1 MSKNISCVTTDDA
14 KLSAL
19 FRPFALKMEQQ
30 GLPAIVINTFKCYFN
45 QFLYGAQGK
54 LSEQEV
60 LPVEDQT
67 LADYDD
73 LERFK
78 PAGEKALGQ
87 TAVIK
92 LNGGLGTS
100 MGLESAKSLIPV
112 KDGLSFL
119 DLILLQAE
127 NVRSHYGVEFPQI
140 FMNSFKTHMDTML
153 RIGDFSNGSTGIGLS
168 FLQHRYPK
176 ILAKD
181 FSPASWPKNTE
192 LEWNPPGHGDIYTA
206 LITSGILDALLEKG
220 YSYAFISNSDNL
232 GAIMNRR
239 LLGYMVQ
246 HKLPFLMEV
255 ARRTEQD
262 KKGGHLC
269 RLRKNKQL
277 ALREVAQCP
286 EAEMNAFCD
295 ISTYKFFNTN
305 SIWVDLRVL
314 RSVFVEHRMMPLDLI
329 INPKTLDPR
338 DSSSPNVFQL
348 ETAMGSAIT
357 NFINAQA
364 VIVPRK
370 RFAPVKTTAD
380 LLQVM
385 SDCFIRTAR
394 DTIEPNPD
402 RTLPL
407 PNISLDGKFYKK
419 IDMFLERFPFPPSLH
434 DCSSLRIE
442 GDVAFEANV
451 VCIGDVH
458 IINQCPAQAV
468 IPAGTVLK
476 GTHSVES
483 CYPAPSFCSTLS
495 GS

>member
-1 MSKNISCVTTDDA
+1 MNKDINCITIDDPQLA
-14 KLSAL
+14 AL

-54 LSEQEV
+54 LSDRDIEPLSDADLGDYGQLEQ
-60 LPVEDQT
+60 
-67 LADYDD
+67 Y
-73 LERFK
+73 K
-78 PAGEKALGQ
+78 SAGEEALGK
-87 TAVIK
+87 TAMIK

-119 DLILLQAE
+119 DLILLQAQAI
-127 NVRSHYGVEFPQI
+127 RAHYGVDFPQI

-153 RIGDFSNGSTGIGLS
+153 KIGDFNNGSTGIDLA

-176 ILAKD
+176 ILDKD
-181 FSPASWPKNTE
+181 HSPASWPQNPE

-206 LITSGILDALLEKG
+206 MVTSGLLDALLDKG
-220 YSYAFISNSDNL
+220 YTYVFISNSDNL

-239 LLGYMVQ
+239 LLGYMVKN
-246 HKLPFLMEV
+246 KLPFLMEV

-269 RLRKNKQL
+269 RLKKNGQL

-286 EAEMNAFCD
+286 DQETESFCD
-295 ISTYKFFNTN
+295 IQKYRFFNTN

-314 RSVFVEHRMMPLDLI
+314 KEVFITHRMMPLDLI

-338 DSSSPNVFQL
+338 DPDSPKVFQL

-357 NFINAQA
+357 NFHHACA
-364 VIVPRK
+364 VVVPRK

-385 SDCFIRTAR
+385 SDCFIRTDK
-394 DTIEPNPD
+394 DTIAPNPE
-402 RTLPL
+402 RTP
-407 PNISLDGKFYKK
+407 PMPKVTLDQEYYKK
-419 IDMFLERFPFPPSLH
+419 IDMFLERFPKNPPSLLE
-434 DCSSLRIE
+434 CSSLAVE
-442 GDVAFEANV
+442 GDVRFEENV
-451 VCIGDVH
+451 RCVGDVRL
-458 IINQCPAQAV
+458 INKSPVQAV
-468 IPAGTVLK
+468 VQAGTVLN
-476 GTHSVES
+476 GEYV
-483 CYPAPSFCSTLS
+483 F
-495 GS
+495 

>member
-1 MSKNISCVTTDDA
+1 MSKNLSCVSADDPR
-14 KLSAL
+14 LSTL

-30 GLPAIVINTFKCYFN
+30 GLPPIVINTFKCYFN

-54 LSEQEV
+54 LSERDIVPIAADE
-60 LPVEDQT
+60 
-67 LADYDD
+67 LADYDQMN
-73 LERFK
+73 EFK
-78 PAGEKALGQ
+78 AIGEKALRT

-119 DLILLQAE
+119 DLILLQAKT
-127 NVRSHYGVEFPQI
+127 VRQHYGVDFPQI

-153 RIGDFSNGSTGIGLS
+153 EIGDFNNGVTGIDLA

-176 ILAKD
+176 IMAQD
-181 FSPASWPKNTE
+181 HSPAFWPQNPE

-206 LITSGILDALLEKG
+206 MVTSGILDALLDKG
-220 YSYAFISNSDNL
+220 YERVFISNSDNL

-239 LLGYMVQ
+239 LLGYMVK

-255 ARRTEQD
+255 ACRTDQD

-269 RLRKNKQL
+269 RLKKNKQL

-286 EAEMNAFCD
+286 NNEIDSFQD
-295 ISTYKFFNTN
+295 INTYSFFNTN
-305 SIWVDLRVL
+305 SIWIDLHVL
-314 RSVFVEHRMMPLDLI
+314 RNVFVAHRMMPLDLI

-338 DSSSPNVFQL
+338 NSDSPRVFQL

-357 NFINAQA
+357 NFLDAQA

-370 RFAPVKTTAD
+370 RFAPVKTTND

-385 SDCFIRTAR
+385 SDCFVRTER
-394 DTIEPNPD
+394 NTIVPNPE
-402 RTLPL
+402 RTIPM
-407 PNISLDGKFYKK
+407 PQISLDDDYYKK
-419 IDMFLERFPFPPSLH
+419 IDRFLARFPHNPPSLM
-434 DCSSLRIE
+434 DCSKLTI
-442 GDVAFEANV
+442 
-451 VCIGDVH
+451 IGDVLFEADVRCVGEVR
-458 IINQCPAQAV
+458 IINTASSQGV
-468 IPAGTVLK
+468 I
-476 GTHSVES
+476 
-483 CYPAPSFCSTLS
+483 ST
-495 GS
+495 GSILQGEIILE

>member
-1 MSKNISCVTTDDA
+1 MSKDISCVSVDDP
-14 KLSAL
+14 KLSTL
-19 FRPFALKMEQQ
+19 FRPYALKMEQQ

-54 LSEQEV
+54 LSDRDI
-60 LPVEDQT
+60 LPVEST
-67 LADYDD
+67 ELADYDNMD
-73 LERFK
+73 QYK
-78 PAGEKALGQ
+78 SVGEQALGK

-119 DLILLQAE
+119 DLILLQAKT
-127 NVRSHYGVEFPQI
+127 VRAHYGVDFPQI
-140 FMNSFKTHMDTML
+140 FMNSFKTHVDTML
-153 RIGDFSNGSTGIGLS
+153 KIGDFHNGTTGIDLA

-181 FSPASWPKNTE
+181 YAPASWPQNPE

-206 LITSGILDALLEKG
+206 LITSGILDALLDKG
-220 YSYAFISNSDNL
+220 YEYVFISNSDNL

-239 LLGYMVQ
+239 LLGYMVH

-269 RLRKNKQL
+269 RLKKNAQL

-286 EAEMNAFCD
+286 DREMESFCD
-295 ISTYKFFNTN
+295 IGKFKFFNTN

-314 RSVFVEHRMMPLDLI
+314 QAVFVSHRMMPLDLI

-338 DSSSPNVFQL
+338 DSSSPEVFQL

-385 SDCFIRTAR
+385 SDCFIRSER
-394 DTIEPNPD
+394 DTIEPNPE
-402 RTLPL
+402 RTTPL
-407 PNISLDGKFYKK
+407 PKISLDSKFYKK
-419 IDMFLERFPFPPSLH
+419 IDMFLERCQHTPSLM
-434 DCSSLRIE
+434 DCSSLCLE
-442 GDVAFEANV
+442 GDVAFEPGV
-451 VCIGDVH
+451 RCVGDVR
-458 IINQCPAQAV
+458 IINRGSEQAV
-468 IPAGTVLK
+468 VSADSVLT
-476 GTHSVES
+476 GEIL
-483 CYPAPSFCSTLS
+483 F
-495 GS
+495 G

>member
-1 MSKNISCVTTDDA
+1 MNKTLSCVNVDDP

-30 GLPAIVINTFKCYFN
+30 GLPPIVINTFKCYFN

-54 LSEQEV
+54 LSDRDV
-60 LPVEDQT
+60 MPVEDHE
-67 LADYDD
+67 LAHYDGMEQYKE
-73 LERFK
+73 L
-78 PAGEKALGQ
+78 GEKNLQ
-87 TAVIK
+87 KTAVIK

-119 DLILLQAE
+119 DLILLQAKTI
-127 NVRSHYGVEFPQI
+127 RRLYGVDFPQI

-153 RIGDFSNGSTGIGLS
+153 KVGDFNNGDTGIDLA

-181 FSPASWPKNTE
+181 HSPASWPQNPE

-206 LITSGILDALLEKG
+206 LITSGLLDALLDKG
-220 YSYAFISNSDNL
+220 YEYAFISNSDNL

-239 LLGYMVQ
+239 LLGYMVR
-246 HKLPFLMEV
+246 HKLPFMMEV

-269 RLRKNKQL
+269 RMKKNNQL

-286 EAEMNAFCD
+286 DQETESFCNID
-295 ISTYKFFNTN
+295 KYKFFNTN
-305 SIWVDLRVL
+305 SIWVDLQVL
-314 RSVFVEHRMMPLDLI
+314 QSVFVSHRMMPLDLI

-338 DSSSPNVFQL
+338 DALSPKVFQL

-357 NFINAQA
+357 SFLNAQA
-364 VIVPRK
+364 VVVPRK

-385 SDCFIRTAR
+385 SDLYIRNDRDAIEANPAR
-394 DTIEPNPD
+394 ATEMPGIC
-402 RTLPL
+402 
-407 PNISLDGKFYKK
+407 LDGNFYKK
-419 IDMFLERFPFPPSLH
+419 IDSFLARFPEGVPSLME
-434 DCSSLRIE
+434 CSNLCIE
-442 GDVAFEANV
+442 GDVLFEKGV
-451 VCIGDVH
+451 KCVGDVR
-458 IINQCPAQAV
+458 IINTGLAQGV
-468 IPAGTVLK
+468 IKAGTVLNGEIK
-476 GTHSVES
+476 FGVM
-483 CYPAPSFCSTLS
+483 
-495 GS
+495 

>member
-1 MSKNISCVTTDDA
+1 MAKDISCVSVDDP
-14 KLSAL
+14 KLSTL

-30 GLPAIVINTFKCYFN
+30 GLPPIVINTFKCYFN

-54 LSEQEV
+54 LSDRDI
-60 LPVEDQT
+60 LPVEDVE
-67 LADYDD
+67 LADYDAMD
-73 LERFK
+73 QFK
-78 PAGEKALGQ
+78 DVGEKALEQ

-119 DLILLQAE
+119 DLILLQAKT
-127 NVRSHYGVEFPQI
+127 VRAHYGVEFPQI

-153 RIGDFSNGSTGIGLS
+153 KVGNFNNGTTGIDLA

-176 ILAKD
+176 IMAKD
-181 FSPASWPKNTE
+181 HAPASWPQNPE

-206 LITSGILDALLEKG
+206 MITSGILDALLDKG
-220 YSYAFISNSDNL
+220 YNYAFISNSDNL

-239 LLGYMVQ
+239 LLGYMVH

-269 RLRKNKQL
+269 RLKKNNQL

-286 EAEMNAFCD
+286 DQEMDSFGD
-295 ISTYKFFNTN
+295 IGKYRFFNTN

-314 RSVFVEHRMMPLDLI
+314 QSVFVSHRMMPLDLI

-338 DSSSPNVFQL
+338 DPASPKVFQL

-357 NFINAQA
+357 NFLNAQA

-370 RFAPVKTTAD
+370 RFAPVKTTND
-380 LLQVM
+380 LLLVM
-385 SDCFIRTAR
+385 SDCFIRTER
-394 DTIEPNPD
+394 DTIVPNPLRKD
-402 RTLPL
+402 AMPEV
-407 PNISLDGKFYKK
+407 SLDGKFFKK
-419 IDMFLERFPFPPSLH
+419 IDAFLERFPQTPPSLL
-434 DCSSLRIE
+434 DCASLKVE
-442 GDVAFEANV
+442 GDVRFEEGV
-451 VCIGDVH
+451 RCVGDVR
-458 IINQCPAQAV
+458 IVNKGPVQAV
-468 IPAGTVLK
+468 VPAGSVLQ
-476 GTHSVES
+476 GE
-483 CYPAPSFCSTLS
+483 TLL
-495 GS
+495 G

>member
-1 MSKNISCVTTDDA
+1 MSKNIACVTVDDP

-30 GLPAIVINTFKCYFN
+30 SLPAIVINTFKCYFN

-54 LSEQEV
+54 LNCHDI
-60 LPVEDQT
+60 LPITDNELPEYET
-67 LADYDD
+67 
-73 LERFK
+73 LERYK
-78 PAGEKALGQ
+78 PLGERTLHKA
-87 TAVIK
+87 AVIK

-112 KDGLSFL
+112 KDCLNFL
-119 DLILLQAE
+119 DLILLQAAYI
-127 NVRSHYGVEFPQI
+127 RSRYQVEFPQI
-140 FMNSFKTHMDTML
+140 FMNSFKTHMETMMK
-153 RIGDFSNGSTGIGLS
+153 IGNFNNGATGISLA

-181 FSPASWPKNTE
+181 FTPATWPQNPE

-206 LITSGILDALLEKG
+206 LVTSGLLDALLERG
-220 YSYAFISNSDNL
+220 YEYAFISNSDNL

-239 LLGYMVQ
+239 LLGYMVH

-255 ARRTEQD
+255 ARRTDQD

-269 RLRKNKQL
+269 RLKKNNQF

-286 EAEMNAFCD
+286 DQEMDLFCD
-295 ISTYKFFNTN
+295 INTYKFFNTN
-305 SIWVDLRVL
+305 SIWVDLRVVQ
-314 RSVFVEHRMMPLDLI
+314 SVFIAHRMMPLDLI

-338 DSSSPNVFQL
+338 DPNSPRVFQL

-357 NFINAQA
+357 SFANAQA

-385 SDCFIRTAR
+385 SDCYIRTEQ
-394 DTIEPNPD
+394 DTITPNPA
-402 RTLPL
+402 RELPM
-407 PNISLDGKFYKK
+407 PQISLDQRFYRK
-419 IDMFLERFPFPPSLH
+419 IDAFLERIPQNPPSLMH
-434 DCSSLRIE
+434 CTSLTIE
-442 GDVAFEANV
+442 GDVRFEENV
-451 VCIGDVH
+451 RCEGDVR
-458 IINQCPAQAV
+458 IVNTGPEQAV
-468 IPAGTVLK
+468 IPA
-476 GTHSVES
+476 H
-483 CYPAPSFCSTLS
+483 STLQGDVLFS
-495 GS
+495 

>member
-1 MSKNISCVTTDDA
+1 MSQNLNCVTTDDP

-54 LSEQEV
+54 LSNRDV
-60 LPVEDQT
+60 LAVGDDE
-67 LADYDD
+67 LADYDQM
-73 LERFK
+73 EQFK
-78 PAGEKALGQ
+78 PLGEENLDKI
-87 TAVIK
+87 AVIK

-119 DLILLQAE
+119 DLILMQARS
-127 NVRSHYGVEFPQI
+127 VRTHYGVEFPQV

-153 RIGDFSNGSTGIGLS
+153 KIGDFNNGATGIDLA

-176 ILAKD
+176 IMAQD
-181 FSPASWPKNTE
+181 QTPASWPANPE

-206 LITSGILDALLEKG
+206 MITSGILDALLDKG
-220 YSYAFISNSDNL
+220 YYYAFISNSDNL

-239 LLGYMVQ
+239 LLGYMVH

-286 EAEMNAFCD
+286 DTEMEDFCD
-295 ISTYKFFNTN
+295 IEKFKFFNTN
-305 SIWVDLRVL
+305 SIWIDLRVL
-314 RSVFVEHRMMPLDLI
+314 QSVFVSHRLMPLDLI

-338 DSSSPNVFQL
+338 DPSSPKVFQL

-357 NFINAQA
+357 NFLNAQA

-370 RFAPVKTTAD
+370 RFAPVKTTND

-385 SDCFIRTAR
+385 SDCYIRTDR
-394 DTIEPNPD
+394 DTIEPNPA
-402 RTLPL
+402 RLTPM
-407 PNISLDGKFYKK
+407 PTVSLDGKFYKR
-419 IDMFLERFPFPPSLH
+419 IDMFLERFPISAPSLLE
-434 DCSSLRIE
+434 CASLSVN
-442 GDVAFEANV
+442 GDVRFEDGV
-451 VCIGDVH
+451 RCVGDVCIV
-458 IINQCPAQAV
+458 NTSPTQAL
-468 IPAGTVLK
+468 IQAGSVLQ
-476 GTHSVES
+476 GEVR
-483 CYPAPSFCSTLS
+483 CM
-495 GS
+495 

>member
-1 MSKNISCVTTDDA
+1 MAQNLRCVRVDDS

-54 LSEQEV
+54 LSDRDILAVQDDE
-60 LPVEDQT
+60 
-67 LADYDD
+67 LADYDSMD
-73 LERFK
+73 QFK
-78 PAGEKALGQ
+78 DKGEKALNK

-92 LNGGLGTS
+92 LNGGLGTG

-119 DLILLQAE
+119 DLILLQATT
-127 NVRSHYGVEFPQI
+127 VRAHYGVEFPQV

-153 RIGDFSNGSTGIGLS
+153 TVGDFHNGTTGIDLA

-176 ILAKD
+176 IMD
-181 FSPASWPKNTE
+181 RDYTPASWSQNPE

-206 LITSGILDALLEKG
+206 MITSGILDALLDKG
-220 YSYAFISNSDNL
+220 YTYAFISNSDNL

-239 LLGYMVQ
+239 LLGYMV
-246 HKLPFLMEV
+246 HHNLPFLMEV

-269 RLRKNKQL
+269 RLKKNNQL

-286 EAEMNAFCD
+286 DNEMESFCD
-295 ISTYKFFNTN
+295 IGRYKFFNTN
-305 SIWVDLRVL
+305 SIWIDLRVL
-314 RSVFVEHRMMPLDLI
+314 QSVFVSHRMMPLDLI

-338 DSSSPNVFQL
+338 DPSSPKVFQL

-357 NFINAQA
+357 NFLNAQA

-370 RFAPVKTTAD
+370 RFAPVKTTSD
-380 LLQVM
+380 LLLVM
-385 SDCFIRTAR
+385 SDCFVRTERETIIPNPERTASMPS
-394 DTIEPNPD
+394 IF
-402 RTLPL
+402 
-407 PNISLDGKFYKK
+407 LDGSFYKK
-419 IDMFLERFPFPPSLH
+419 IDAFLTRFSKNPPSLLKC
-434 DCSSLRIE
+434 DSLVIE
-442 GDVAFEANV
+442 GDVLFEEDV
-451 VCIGDVH
+451 RCVGDVRLV
-458 IINQCPAQAV
+458 NEGPQQVV
-468 IPAGTVLK
+468 ISAGTVLQ
-476 GTHSVES
+476 GETIF
-483 CYPAPSFCSTLS
+483 A
-495 GS
+495 

>member
-1 MSKNISCVTTDDA
+1 MGSNINCVTTDDP
-14 KLSAL
+14 KLATL

-54 LSEQEV
+54 LCDRDV
-60 LPVEDQT
+60 LPVDDQE
-67 LADYDD
+67 LADYESMDRYKP
-73 LERFK
+73 LGERTLHK
-78 PAGEKALGQ
+78 

-119 DLILLQAE
+119 DLILLQAT
-127 NVRSHYGVEFPQI
+127 NIRAHYGVDFPQI

-153 RIGDFSNGSTGIGLS
+153 KVGAFSNGGTGIDLA

-176 ILAKD
+176 ILAAD
-181 FSPASWPKNTE
+181 HTPASWPKNPE

-206 LITSGILDALLEKG
+206 MVTSGILDALLDRG
-220 YSYAFISNSDNL
+220 YEYAFISNSDNL

-239 LLGYMVQ
+239 LLGYMVH

-269 RLRKNKQL
+269 RLSKNKQL

-286 EAEMNAFCD
+286 DKEMDSFCD
-295 ISTYKFFNTN
+295 ITKFKFFNTN
-305 SIWVDLRVL
+305 SIWVDLRIL
-314 RSVFVEHRMMPLDLI
+314 HSVFMSHRMMPLDLI

-338 DSSSPNVFQL
+338 DPSSPEVFQL

-357 NFINAQA
+357 NFLNAQA

-380 LLQVM
+380 LLQIM
-385 SDCFIRTAR
+385 SDCFIRTER
-394 DTIEPNPD
+394 DTITPNPA
-402 RTLPL
+402 RTTPM
-407 PNISLDGKFYKK
+407 PKISLDQKFYKK
-419 IDMFLERFPFPPSLH
+419 IDAFLERFPQTPPSLLE
-434 DCSSLRIE
+434 CSSLSIE
-442 GDVAFEANV
+442 GDVRFESNV
-451 VCIGDVH
+451 RCTGDVR
-458 IINQCPAQAV
+458 IVNTGPEQAV
-468 IPAGTVLK
+468 IPAGSVLD
-476 GTHSVES
+476 GEMR
-483 CYPAPSFCSTLS
+483 F
-495 GS
+495 

>member
-1 MSKNISCVTTDDA
+1 MAKDISCVSVDDP
-14 KLSAL
+14 KLSTL

-30 GLPAIVINTFKCYFN
+30 GLPPIVINTFKCYFN

-54 LSEQEV
+54 LSDRDI
-60 LPVEDQT
+60 LPVDDAE
-67 LADYDD
+67 LADYDAMD
-73 LERFK
+73 QFK
-78 PAGEKALGQ
+78 DVGEKALDQ

-119 DLILLQAE
+119 DLILLQAKT
-127 NVRSHYGVEFPQI
+127 VRAHYGVEFPQI

-153 RIGDFSNGSTGIGLS
+153 KVGNFNNGTTGIDLA

-181 FSPASWPKNTE
+181 HAPASWPQNPE

-206 LITSGILDALLEKG
+206 MITSGILDALLDKG
-220 YSYAFISNSDNL
+220 YNYAFISNSDNL

-239 LLGYMVQ
+239 LLGYMV
-246 HKLPFLMEV
+246 HHNLPFLMEV

-269 RLRKNKQL
+269 RLKKNNQL

-286 EAEMNAFCD
+286 DQEMDSFCD
-295 ISTYKFFNTN
+295 IGKYRFFNTN

-314 RSVFVEHRMMPLDLI
+314 QSVFVSHRMMPLDLI

-338 DSSSPNVFQL
+338 DPASPKVFQL

-357 NFINAQA
+357 NFLNAQA

-370 RFAPVKTTAD
+370 RFAPVKTTND
-380 LLQVM
+380 LLLVM
-385 SDCFIRTAR
+385 SDCFIRTER
-394 DTIEPNPD
+394 DTIVPNPQ
-402 RTLPL
+402 RKGAMPE
-407 PNISLDGKFYKK
+407 ISLDGKFFKK
-419 IDMFLERFPFPPSLH
+419 IDAFLERFPQTPPSLL
-434 DCSSLRIE
+434 DCASLKVE
-442 GDVAFEANV
+442 GDVRFEEGV
-451 VCIGDVH
+451 RCVGDVCVV
-458 IINQCPAQAV
+458 NKGPAQAV
-468 IPAGTVLK
+468 IAAGSVLQ
-476 GTHSVES
+476 GEI
-483 CYPAPSFCSTLS
+483 LL
-495 GS
+495 G

>member
-1 MSKNISCVTTDDA
+1 MAKDISCVSVDDP
-14 KLSAL
+14 KLSTL

-30 GLPAIVINTFKCYFN
+30 GLPPIVINTFKCYFN

-54 LSEQEV
+54 LSDRDI
-60 LPVEDQT
+60 LPVDDAE
-67 LADYDD
+67 LADYDAMD
-73 LERFK
+73 QFK
-78 PAGEKALGQ
+78 DIGEKALDQ

-119 DLILLQAE
+119 DLILLQAKT
-127 NVRSHYGVEFPQI
+127 VRAHYGVEFPQI

-153 RIGDFSNGSTGIGLS
+153 KVGNFNNGTTGIDLA

-181 FSPASWPKNTE
+181 HAPASWPQNPE
-192 LEWNPPGHGDIYTA
+192 LFWNAPAPAEIYTA
-206 LITSGILDALLEKG
+206 MITSGILDALLDKG
-220 YSYAFISNSDNL
+220 YNYAFISNSDNL

-239 LLGYMVQ
+239 LLGYMVH

-269 RLRKNKQL
+269 RLKKNNQL

-286 EAEMNAFCD
+286 DQEMDSFCD
-295 ISTYKFFNTN
+295 IGKYRFFNTN

-314 RSVFVEHRMMPLDLI
+314 QSVFVSHRMMPLDLI

-338 DSSSPNVFQL
+338 DPDSPKVFQL

-357 NFINAQA
+357 NFLNAQA

-370 RFAPVKTTAD
+370 RFAPVKTTND
-380 LLQVM
+380 LLLVM
-385 SDCFIRTAR
+385 SDCFIRTDR
-394 DTIEPNPD
+394 DTIVPNPGREGD
-402 RTLPL
+402 MPE
-407 PNISLDGKFYKK
+407 ISLDGKFYKK
-419 IDMFLERFPFPPSLH
+419 IDMFLARIPKTPPSLLE
-434 DCSSLRIE
+434 CTSLAVT
-442 GDVAFEANV
+442 GDVRFEEGV
-451 VCIGDVH
+451 RCVGDVR
-458 IINQCPAQAV
+458 IVNRGQSQAV
-468 IPAGTVLK
+468 IPAGTVLR
-476 GTHSVES
+476 GET
-483 CYPAPSFCSTLS
+483 SF
-495 GS
+495 G

>member
-1 MSKNISCVTTDDA
+1 MSKDLSCVSVDDP
-14 KLSAL
+14 KLSTL

-54 LSEQEV
+54 LSDRDV
-60 LPVEDQT
+60 LPVADSE
-67 LADYDD
+67 LADYDQMD
-73 LERFK
+73 QFK
-78 PAGEKALGQ
+78 PIGEQALNK

-112 KDGLSFL
+112 KEGLSFL
-119 DLILLQAE
+119 DLILLQAKT
-127 NVRSHYGVEFPQI
+127 VRSHYGVDFPQV

-153 RIGDFSNGSTGIGLS
+153 KVGDFNNGGTGIDLA

-176 ILAKD
+176 IMAHD
-181 FSPASWPKNTE
+181 HTPAVWPKNPE

-206 LITSGILDALLEKG
+206 MVTSGILDALLDKG
-220 YSYAFISNSDNL
+220 YEYAFISNSDNL

-239 LLGYMVQ
+239 LLGYMVK

-269 RLRKNKQL
+269 RLKKNGQL

-286 EAEMNAFCD
+286 DKEMDSFCD
-295 ISTYKFFNTN
+295 IEKYAFFNTN

-314 RSVFVEHRMMPLDLI
+314 QAVFVSHRMMPLDLI

-338 DSSSPNVFQL
+338 DPDSPAVFQL

-357 NFINAQA
+357 SFHNAQA

-370 RFAPVKTTAD
+370 RFAPVKTTND

-385 SDCFIRTAR
+385 SDCFIRTER
-394 DTIEPNPD
+394 DTIEPNPA
-402 RTLPL
+402 RLTPM
-407 PNISLDGKFYKK
+407 PHIALDSKYYKK
-419 IDMFLERFPFPPSLH
+419 IDAFLARFPQNPPSLME
-434 DCSSLRIE
+434 CTSLTVQ
-442 GDVAFEANV
+442 GDVLFEADV
-451 VCIGDVH
+451 RCVGDVTV
-458 IINQCPAQAV
+458 INAKNTQAV
-468 IPAGTVLK
+468 IAAGSILEGTV
-476 GTHSVES
+476 
-483 CYPAPSFCSTLS
+483 TLA
-495 GS
+495 

>member
-1 MSKNISCVTTDDA
+1 MAQALSCISVDDP
-14 KLSAL
+14 KLSSL

-54 LSEQEV
+54 LSDRDV
-60 LPVEDQT
+60 LAVSEHE
-67 LADYDD
+67 LADYDEMD
-73 LERFK
+73 QFK
-78 PAGEKALGQ
+78 AIGEAALDK

-119 DLILLQAE
+119 DLILLQAKT
-127 NVRSHYGVEFPQI
+127 VRSHYGVEFPQI

-153 RIGDFSNGSTGIGLS
+153 KVGDFHNGTSGIDLA

-176 ILAKD
+176 ITAKD
-181 FSPASWPKNTE
+181 HTPASWPQNPE

-206 LITSGILDALLEKG
+206 MITSGILDALLDKG
-220 YSYAFISNSDNL
+220 YNYAFISNSDNL

-239 LLGYMVQ
+239 LLGYMVH

-269 RLRKNKQL
+269 RLKKNNQL

-286 EAEMNAFCD
+286 DNEMDSFCD
-295 ISTYKFFNTN
+295 IEKHKFFNTN
-305 SIWVDLRVL
+305 SIWVDLTVL
-314 RSVFVEHRMMPLDLI
+314 QAVFVSHRMMPLDLI

-338 DSSSPNVFQL
+338 DPASPKVFQL

-357 NFINAQA
+357 NFQNAQA

-370 RFAPVKTTAD
+370 RFAPVKTTND
-380 LLQVM
+380 LLLVM
-385 SDCFIRTAR
+385 SDCFIRTER
-394 DTIEPNPD
+394 DTIVPNPA
-402 RTLPL
+402 RTTPM
-407 PNISLDGKFYKK
+407 PNVSLDGKFFKK
-419 IDMFLERFPFPPSLH
+419 IDTFLARFPKNPPSLL
-434 DCSSLRIE
+434 DCASLVIE
-442 GDVAFEANV
+442 GDVRFETNV
-451 VCIGDVH
+451 RCVGDVR
-458 IINQCPAQAV
+458 IVNTGKSQAV
-468 IPAGTVLK
+468 IKDGSVLE
-476 GTHSVES
+476 GEITFE
-483 CYPAPSFCSTLS
+483 
-495 GS
+495 

>member
-1 MSKNISCVTTDDA
+1 MAKDLSCVSVDDPI
-14 KLSAL
+14 LSTL

-30 GLPAIVINTFKCYFN
+30 GLPPIVINTFKCYFN

-54 LSEQEV
+54 LSDRDI
-60 LPVEDQT
+60 LPVEDAE
-67 LADYDD
+67 LADYEGMDQ
-73 LERFK
+73 FK
-78 PAGEKALGQ
+78 AVGEKALEQ

-119 DLILLQAE
+119 DLILLQAKT
-127 NVRSHYGVEFPQI
+127 VRSHYGVEFPQI

-153 RIGDFSNGSTGIGLS
+153 KVGDFNNGTTGIDLA

-176 ILAKD
+176 IMAKD
-181 FSPASWPKNTE
+181 HSPASWPQNPE

-206 LITSGILDALLEKG
+206 MVTSGILDALLDKG
-220 YSYAFISNSDNL
+220 YNYAFISNSDNL

-239 LLGYMVQ
+239 LLGYMVH
-246 HKLPFLMEV
+246 HKLPFIMEV

-269 RLRKNKQL
+269 RLKKNRQL

-286 EAEMNAFCD
+286 DQEQASFGD
-295 ISTYKFFNTN
+295 IAKYRFFNTN
-305 SIWVDLRVL
+305 SIWVDLRIVQ
-314 RSVFVEHRMMPLDLI
+314 SVFVSHRMMPLDLI

-338 DSSSPNVFQL
+338 DPNSPKVFQL

-357 NFINAQA
+357 NFLNAQA

-370 RFAPVKTTAD
+370 RFAPVKTTND
-380 LLQVM
+380 LLLVM

-394 DTIEPNPD
+394 DTIAPNPERKGD
-402 RTLPL
+402 MPD
-407 PNISLDGKFYKK
+407 ISLDGKFYKK
-419 IDMFLERFPFPPSLH
+419 IDAFLARFPENPPSLLE
-434 DCSSLRIE
+434 CSSLVIE
-442 GDVAFEANV
+442 GDVRFEAGV
-451 VCIGDVH
+451 RCVGDVR
-458 IINQCPAQAV
+458 IVNTGPNQAV
-468 IPAGTVLK
+468 IPAGTVLQ
-476 GTHSVES
+476 GDVGF
-483 CYPAPSFCSTLS
+483 A
-495 GS
+495 